1 MNGSSR
7 WRISAF
13 ISACYEFVLALF
25 ILFQMLLALIALE
38 VAKFLPVSRAFSF
51 VRRSQHNAFCSGHFP
66 PFSPCRERDS
76 GQCADGASRT
86 PTRFSRSLPPG
97 RAFSL
102 EFSSSRD
109 ASELTRRAGLGSQ
122 AKSLSLSSA
131 HKRKS
136 RHHSSAPVD
145 ESISEC
151 KGSVDG
157 ETCQCIAAGL
167 DLYDDLIEVSS
178 EYLKQK
184 DRGHEEVILSLL
196 KALQAERRNLRTL
209 YEELDEER
217 VAAETAANEAM
228 AMILRLQEEKS
239 ALQMEADHYQRM
251 AEEKALHDEHAIQLL
266 EEDLCRKD
274 NERLLLEEEL
284 GELRRR
290 SYVDDDDLIMA
301 KNVERI
307 KCSSIETKP
316 RLLLTNSTDEV
327 VIEAEQEAET
337 EAAGSPH
344 DTITVSN
351 LSTATCMPA
360 KEESCIGFACKDLS
374 MKRLKSFSHNEVIG
388 DLKDLQVSLEIVE
401 TMLTEPQ
408 KNLEIS
414 QASDDNDAKAILV
427 QLSAVEKQLLALE
440 ESEKLE
446 LWQQVW
452 GSQDS
457 LVNKRSSPDMSS
469 ARRPN
474 VNGES
479 DAIMCLQEDVT
490 RVSVPKPSTVG
501 DEERVVNVDVANV
514 NDGPCSDI
522 QVPAPEELL
531 EIHKGKR
538 SRGKVVQWEASEED
552 KHLDLPSFV
561 KRSNSNQAISRTI
574 EEIGKPMLEEES
586 WDAKRNTLEGINLRL
601 QALESES
608 TLLRHR
614 SAPSSHEHV
623 NLVLLKEI
631 MQELQELLKANRNV
645 SASGEALTSIS
656 AYAKGDGQH
665 KKRNYS
671 DGPGRFS

>member
-1 MNGSSR
+1 MNGSNQ

-38 VAKFLPVSRAFSF
+38 VAKFLPVSRAFSC
-51 VRRSQHNAFCSGHFP
+51 VTRSQHNAFCSGHFP

-76 GQCADGASRT
+76 GQCAEGASRT
-86 PTRFSRSLPPG
+86 PTRFSRGMPPG
-97 RAFSL
+97 RSFSQ

-109 ASELTRRAGLGSQ
+109 ASELTRRAGLASQ
-122 AKSLSLSSA
+122 ARSLSLSSV

-136 RHHSSAPVD
+136 RHHSSATVD

-157 ETCQCIAAGL
+157 ETCQCIAKGL

-209 YEELDEER
+209 YEELEEER

-266 EEDLCRKD
+266 EEDLCRKE

-307 KCSSIETKP
+307 KCSSIGMKP
-316 RLLLTNSTDEV
+316 LLLLTNSTDEV

-337 EAAGSPH
+337 EAGGSPH
-344 DTITVSN
+344 NTMTVSN
-351 LSTATCMPA
+351 FSTATCMPA
-360 KEESCIGFACKDLS
+360 KEESCKEFDLP

-388 DLKDLQVSLEIVE
+388 DLKDLQVSHEIVE
-401 TMLTEPQ
+401 TVLIEPQ

-414 QASDDNDAKAILV
+414 LASDDNDAKAILV

-457 LVNKRSSPDMSS
+457 LVNKRSSPDVSS

-479 DAIMCLQEDVT
+479 DVIMCLQEDVG

-501 DEERVVNVDVANV
+501 EEERVVNVDVANV
-514 NDGPCSDI
+514 IDGPCSDI

-531 EIHKGKR
+531 EIHEGKR
-538 SRGKVVQWEASEED
+538 TRGKVVQWEASEQD

-614 SAPSSHEHV
+614 LAPSSHDHV

-645 SASGEALTSIS
+645 SASGEALTSTS
-656 AYAKGDGQH
+656 ACAKGDGQH